1 MIVSSGVASHAL
13 TTEFHRLDDFPFW
26 TAGVILRG
34 STRYRVAAAT
44 HATSGPSIQLIAP
57 GTAYRLSAG
66 SAAGPWVEVWA
77 VFAPPAHWNA
87 LLSLP
92 EVLPGIRSLPIA
104 PSASGRSMLREVL
117 QGVQLAGDAPRWR
130 NEIVASVL
138 ERVLLLAQLG
148 RGGGDVSGL
157 AVDERLRA
165 VEIAVLADP
174 GRRWTVPLLADIGHL
189 SASRF
194 AHLFSL
200 QMGLA
205 PMRYVER
212 ARMERARELLLSTDG
227 SVQEVAHA
235 VGYQNALHFS
245 ARFKAINT
253 MSPTDFRRHPRA

>member
-13 TTEFHRLDDFPFW
+13 TTEFHRRDDFPFW

-34 STRYRVAAAT
+34 STRYRVADGV
-44 HATSGPSIQLIAP
+44 HATSGPSIQLISP
-57 GTAYRLSAG
+57 GTAYRLGCG
-66 SAAGPWVEVWA
+66 SASGPWVEAWA

-92 EVLPGIRSLPIA
+92 EVLPGIRSLSIA
-104 PSASGRSMLREVL
+104 PSASGSAMLREVL
-117 QGVQLAGDAPRWR
+117 QGVRLAGDAPRWR
-130 NEIVASVL
+130 NQIVASVL

-148 RGGGDVSGL
+148 RGSGDSTGS

-174 GRRWTVPLLADIGHL
+174 GRRWTVPLLAGIGHL
-189 SASRF
+189 SESRF

-200 QMGLA
+200 QLGLT

-212 ARMERARELLLSTDG
+212 ARMERALELLLSTDQ
-227 SVQEVAHA
+227 SVQGIAHA
-235 VGYQNALHFS
+235 VGYDSPLHFS